1 MRINI
6 LTLFPE
12 FFETPLQTSMLF
24 KAVNIKKLEVKIY
37 NLRDFGLGPRK
48 QVDDRP
54 YGGGAGM
61 VLRVDVMAKAIEQI
75 KKENPKT
82 KIILLTPKGKTFQQN
97 LAQDLSKEKSLTF
110 ICGHYEGFDER
121 IRNLVDMEI
130 SIGNFVLTGG
140 EPAALVMI
148 DAIIR
153 LIPGV
158 LDAES
163 VKEESFSI
171 KSPCHSESAD
181 EESPTN
187 VGISHSREIATSFGL
202 AMTKG
207 DDKCQNCLE
216 YPHYTRPE
224 NFKDKTVPEILLSG
238 NHAEVKKW
246 RLQKAVE
253 ETQKRNKSCI

>member
-12 FFETPLQTSMLF
+12 FFETPLKTSMLF

-61 VLRVDVMAKAIEQI
+61 VLRVDVMAKAIAKI
-75 KKENPKT
+75 RKDDPKT
-82 KIILLTPKGKTFQQN
+82 KIVLLTPKGKTFNQN
-97 LAQDLSKEKSLTF
+97 LAQKLSETKSLTL

-121 IRNLVDMEI
+121 IRDLVDEEI

-140 EPAALVMI
+140 EPAALVII
-148 DAIIR
+148 DAITR

-158 LDAES
+158 LGQES
-163 VKEESFSI
+163 SPKEESFVL
-171 KSPCHSESAD
+171 KND
-181 EESPTN
+181 Q
-187 VGISHSREIATSFGL
+187 
-202 AMTKG
+202 G
-207 DDKCQNCLE
+207 DLLLE

-224 NFKDKTVPEILLSG
+224 KFKGKVVPEILLSG
-238 NHAEVKKW
+238 NHAELEKW
-246 RLQKAVE
+246 RLQQAVE
-253 ETQKRNKSCI
+253 ETQKRQRK